1 MTPPHNN
8 GTPIPNQSRENR
20 FACKFTKAKHLFE
33 KKSACKLTAYEP
45 TCFLENLFEPI
56 CLQHDRKLAKTI
68 YKHVCEFV
76 KQWPNT
82 ISKKNRCLHIGG
94 SELAKRFFFKNP
106 CLQTDHNGTTYRS
119 QRWFYQQAGH
129 RRAIISFKCVGL
141 HIDRKKPTRL
151 FELFVL
157 LLREPHLTSSIRT
170 VNTHSPGANCDS
182 TNDWKNQHSSLTIS
196 GMWSL
201 RLCGQSP
208 LEP

>member
-1 MTPPHNN
+1 MRIGQTM
-8 GTPIPNQSRENR
+8 
-20 FACKFTKAKHLFE
+20 AKHPFE
-33 KKSACKLTAYEP
+33 KKKTG
-45 TCFLENLFEPI
+45 
-56 CLQHDRKLAKTI
+56 CLR
-68 YKHVCEFV
+68 
-76 KQWPNT
+76 
-82 ISKKNRCLHIGG
+82 SGG
-94 SELAKRFFFKNP
+94 SELAKRFFFLSFFFKRS
-106 CLQTDHNGTTYRS
+106 CLQPDHDRTTYRS

-141 HIDRKKPTRL
+141 QIDRKKTTRL

-182 TNDWKNQHSSLTIS
+182 TDGWKNQHGSLTIS

-208 LEP
+208 QEP

>member
-1 MTPPHNN
+1 MVSN
-8 GTPIPNQSRENR
+8 GYRDFR
-20 FACKFTKAKHLFE
+20 

-106 CLQTDHNGTTYRS
+106 CLQTDRNGTTYRS
-119 QRWFYQQAGH
+119 QRWFYQHAGR
-129 RRAIISFKCVGL
+129 RRATNCFLCVGL
-141 HIDRKKPTRL
+141 QMDRKKATRL
-151 FELFVL
+151 FELFVV
-157 LLREPHLTSSIRT
+157 LLRDSHL
-170 VNTHSPGANCDS
+170 HSPGANCDS
-182 TNDWKNQHSSLTIS
+182 TEGWKNQHGSLTIS

-201 RLCGQSP
+201 RLCGKSP